1 MKTIVT
7 VLVCLLLLYVGIIW
21 IGVDEL
27 YSENRVLKSEVKG
40 LRIQIDSLK
49 TLKPCQ

>member
-1 MKTIVT
+1 MKALVIFTIAII
-7 VLVCLLLLYVGIIW
+7 CVGAVW
-21 IGVDEL
+21 VSFQEL

-49 TLKPCQ
+49 LLKPCQ